1 MARGLDHIVHA
12 VRDLDAAAALYERL
26 GFLVGARNRHPWGTH
41 NRLVQLPG
49 FFIELVTVAEPDK
62 LGEDGFS
69 RLFGAYI
76 RDFLTRQE
84 GFSGLLLASTDA
96 TRDATLFRD
105 PGIAASDAL
114 HFEREGRSP
123 DGRPVTVGFSLA
135 FARDPGAPDI
145 GFAACH
151 HHTPENFWNP
161 AFQAH
166 PNGAT
171 GVARVVLVA
180 ENPAN
185 HHIFL
190 SAVAGERE
198 PLVTAGGVRIATPR
212 GIIQVM
218 EPALYA
224 DHFGVPAP
232 DVARGARLAA
242 LIIAVRDRQHVA
254 ALLEQAKIPAVNRM
268 DRIVVGPQQVMGA
281 TIVFEPA

>member
-12 VRDLDAAAALYERL
+12 VRDLDGAAALYERL

-62 LGEDGFS
+62 LGDDGFS

-96 TRDATLFRD
+96 TRDAALFRD
-105 PGIAASDAL
+105 EGIAASDAL

-135 FARDPGAPDI
+135 FARDPGSSDI

-161 AFQAH
+161 NFQAH

-171 GVARVVLVA
+171 GVAGVVLVA
-180 ENPAN
+180 EEPSD
-185 HHIFL
+185 HRVFL
-190 SAVAGERE
+190 SALAGESE
-198 PLVTAGGVRIATPR
+198 PLPAANGVRVATPR

-218 EPALYA
+218 EPASYA
-224 DHFGVPAP
+224 DHFGGPPPEVT
-232 DVARGARLAA
+232 RGARLAA
-242 LIIAVRDRQHVA
+242 LIITVRDRRRVA
-254 ALLEQAKIPAVNRM
+254 PLLEQAKIQAVNRM

>member
-171 GVARVVLVA
+171 GVAGVVLVA

>member
-12 VRDLDAAAALYERL
+12 VRDLDGAAALYGRL

-69 RLFGAYI
+69 RLFGAYT

-84 GFSGLLLASTDA
+84 GFSGLLLASADA
-96 TRDATLFRD
+96 TRDAVLFRD
-105 PGIAASDAL
+105 AGIAASDAL
-114 HFEREGRSP
+114 QFEREGRRP

-145 GFAACH
+145 GFASCH
-151 HHTPENFWNP
+151 HHMPESFWTPD
-161 AFQAH
+161 FQMH

-171 GVARVVLVA
+171 RVAGVVLVA
-180 ENPAN
+180 EEPSD
-185 HHIFL
+185 HRVFL
-190 SAVAGERE
+190 SAFAGEDE
-198 PLVTAGGVRIATPR
+198 PLPVANGVHVATPR

-232 DVARGARLAA
+232 DVTRGARLAA
-242 LIIAVRDRQHVA
+242 LIIAVRDRRHVA
-254 ALLEQAKIPAVNRM
+254 ALLEHAKIAAVNRM

-281 TIVFEPA
+281 TIVLEPA